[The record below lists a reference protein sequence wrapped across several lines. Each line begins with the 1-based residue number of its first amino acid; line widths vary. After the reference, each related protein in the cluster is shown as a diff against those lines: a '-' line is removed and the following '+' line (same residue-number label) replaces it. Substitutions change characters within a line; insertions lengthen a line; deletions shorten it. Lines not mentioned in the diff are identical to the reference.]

1 MSELRLP
8 TKSSHEKR
16 RGGRPSFCLLCATLL
31 VLLCLADLALSSNAQ
46 EPPQPAASVVKPHAY
61 VSLEPI
67 PRGKDFQVAVVV
79 DIARGYHM
87 NSHKPIDPYL
97 IPTTVTPQLPPGFQ
111 LVDTIYPPGRLEKF
125 PFSPDKALDV
135 YSGSVTLRL
144 RLTARPDAAL
154 GSAKIPLILRY
165 QACNESACLPPVKVP
180 VEVKLDVADANTKSR
195 TIHPEIF
202 ASATSDS
209 SK

>member
-1 MSELRLP
+1 MKKAFLYFYFAAISTILASAGSSLR
-8 TKSSHEKR
+8 
-16 RGGRPSFCLLCATLL
+16 TL
-31 VLLCLADLALSSNAQ
+31 AQ
-46 EPPQPAASVVKPHAY
+46 ETGPESAASVVKTKVY
-61 VSLEPI
+61 SSLDAV
-67 PRGKDFQVAVVV
+67 PRGKEFQIAVVV
-79 DIARGYHM
+79 DIENGYHM

-97 IPTTVTPQLPPGFQ
+97 IPTTVTPQLPPGFE

-180 VEVKLDVADANTKSR
+180 VEVKLDVAGTNTKSR

-202 ASATSDS
+202 G
-209 SK
+209 